1 MPFSLAEVVPWGRS
15 YEEYLAMFSL
25 SPADL
30 RQQILGCG
38 DGPAG
43 FNSRH
48 SGRGGR
54 VVSVDPIYAF
64 PVEQIR
70 ERIAATF
77 PRVLEQTAKN
87 SAEFRWDVISSVA
100 ELGRVRLAAM
110 TEFLRDF
117 EQGRA
122 AGRYVAGALP
132 TLPWQNRDFGLALC
146 SHLLFLYSGQ
156 LSEEFHV
163 AAIRELCRVAH
174 EARIFPLLELGARKS
189 RHLDRVM
196 AKLEQE
202 RYQLAI
208 NKVAYEFQKGGNEM
222 LVVRPPSRPDRY
234 RQQSSSQRLTC

>member
-30 RQQILGCG
+30 RQRILGCG

-48 SGRGGR
+48 NGRGGKI
-54 VVSVDPIYAF
+54 VSLDPLYAF
-64 PVEQIR
+64 SAEQIR

-77 PRVLEQTAKN
+77 TTVLEQTARN
-87 SAEFRWDVISSVA
+87 SEEFRWDVIHSVA
-100 ELGRVRLAAM
+100 ELGRVRMAAM

-122 AGRYVAGALP
+122 AGRYLAGALP
-132 TLPWQNRDFGLALC
+132 MLPWQKREFGLALC

-174 EARIFPLLELGARKS
+174 EARIFPLLELGAKRS

-196 AKLEQE
+196 AQLEQE
-202 RYQLAI
+202 RYQLAVSR
-208 NKVAYEFQKGGNEM
+208 VAYEFQKGGNEM
-222 LVVRPPSRPDRY
+222 LVVRPPSFLD
-234 RQQSSSQRLTC
+234 

>member
-43 FNSRH
+43 FNGMHSR
-48 SGRGGR
+48 SGGKI
-54 VVSVDPIYAF
+54 VSIDPIYAF
-64 PVEQIR
+64 SVEQIR

-77 PRVLEQTAKN
+77 AVVLEQTAKN
-87 SAEFRWDVISSVA
+87 SAEFRWDTISSVE
-100 ELGRVRLAAM
+100 ELGRIRMAAM

-122 AGRYVAGALP
+122 AGRYLAGALP
-132 TLPWQNRDFGLALC
+132 RLPWQNREFGLALC

-174 EARIFPLLELGARKS
+174 EARIFPLLELGAKRS

-196 AKLEQE
+196 AQLEQE
-202 RYQLAI
+202 RYQLAVSR
-208 NKVAYEFQKGGNEM
+208 VAYEFQKGGNEM
-222 LVVRPPSRPDRY
+222 LVVRPPSFLD
-234 RQQSSSQRLTC
+234 